1 MLLSFWSSRLYSHFF
16 HDKEVLKMKQ
26 IIVLI
31 ATILLGLTLSSTIS
45 GLGTPVQSAVGNT
58 VTSMGAVLNVPTT

>member
-1 MLLSFWSSRLYSHFF
+1 
-16 HDKEVLKMKQ
+16 MKQ